1 MRFTPGISHD
11 AGDRSRMPETPYL
24 EAVKRQYEDFP
35 YPPRNPADEAHR
47 LIHAI
52 SGNLLVINHH
62 CFRGKKDFRS
72 GFRALVAGGGTGDTA
87 IYLAEQLRHYDA
99 EVVYL
104 DMSAASRGVAE
115 ARARARKLNNIRW
128 VTASIMELPGL
139 GLGEFDYIECCGVL
153 HHLESTEAGLQALN
167 AVLKDDGAIFLMLY
181 GKYGRRVVYDMQ
193 SLLRAYLPTGLSM
206 QAKVDMTRQ
215 LLEALPKSNSFVRNL
230 GDWKSE
236 ISRDGLGDAGLYD
249 LLLHSQ
255 DRCFDV
261 PALYALAES
270 AGLHLLSFAHR
281 ADAYDPLNH
290 VSNPATREY
299 LATLAQPRLQALA
312 ELFVGNIRKHELFL
326 ARQPERGASLLDED
340 NALRSFGTMLDNA
353 SRLAASMLRP
363 GNMRYADPEY
373 TLQIACT
380 PITKMI
386 YAHMDGATSLRTLRK
401 RIRKTERGATPAM
414 IDREIEQVYQQLH
427 PRGYLYLASA
437 GSYGV
442 KLPDYS
448 TLR

>member
-1 MRFTPGISHD
+1 
-11 AGDRSRMPETPYL
+11 MPEKPYL
-24 EAVKRQYEDFP
+24 EAVKEQYEDFP

-62 CFRGKKDFRS
+62 CFRGKRDFRS

-87 IYLAEQLRHYDA
+87 IYLAEQLRHFDA

-104 DMSAASRGVAE
+104 DMSTASRGIAE
-115 ARARARKLNNIRW
+115 ARARVRNLTNIRW

-139 GLGEFDYIECCGVL
+139 GLGEFDYVECCGVL
-153 HHLESTEAGLQALN
+153 HHLESTEAGLKALS

-193 SLLRAYLPTGLSM
+193 SLLRACLPPGLGM

-215 LLEALPKSNSFVRNL
+215 LLELLPKSNSFVRDRS
-230 GDWKSE
+230 GWQSE
-236 ISRDGLGDAGLYD
+236 ISLSGLGDAGLYD

-261 PALYALAES
+261 PELYALAQS
-270 AGLHLLSFAHR
+270 ASLHLLSFSHR
-281 ADAYDPLNH
+281 ADAYDPRNH
-290 VSNPATREY
+290 VSDPAILDY
-299 LATLAQPRLQALA
+299 LKTLARPRRQALA
-312 ELFVGNIRKHELFL
+312 ELFVGNIRKHEFFL
-326 ARQPERGASLLDED
+326 ARQPERGARLDDED

-353 SRLAASMLRP
+353 SRLAASMVRP
-363 GNMRYADPEY
+363 GSMRYADPEY
-373 TLQIACT
+373 TLQIECS

-386 YAHMDGATSLRTLRK
+386 YAHMDGATSLRALRK
-401 RIRKTERGATPAM
+401 RIRKAERGATPEM
-414 IDREIEQVYQQLH
+414 IERAIRQVYGQLH
-427 PRGYLYLASA
+427 PRGYLYLAEA

-442 KLPDYS
+442 SIPDYS
-448 TLR
+448 TMR

>member
-1 MRFTPGISHD
+1 M
-11 AGDRSRMPETPYL
+11 AEMPYL
-24 EAVKRQYEDFP
+24 EAVKQQYEDFP
-35 YPPRNPADEAHR
+35 YPPRNPADERNR

-62 CFRGKKDFRS
+62 CFRGQRDFRS

-104 DMSAASRGVAE
+104 DMSAASRRVAE
-115 ARARARKLNNIRW
+115 DRARVRNLDNISW
-128 VTASIMELPGL
+128 VTASIMELPRL
-139 GLGEFDYIECCGVL
+139 GLGEFDFIECCGVL

-193 SLLRAYLPTGLSM
+193 SLLRAYLPAGISM
-206 QAKVDMTRQ
+206 QEKIDMTRQ
-215 LLEALPKSNSFVRNL
+215 LLDALPRSNSFVRNL
-230 GDWKSE
+230 GDWQSE
-236 ISRDGLGDAGLYD
+236 ISRNGLGDAGLYD

-261 PALYALAES
+261 PELYQLAGS
-270 AGLHLLSFAHR
+270 AGLHLLSFAHG
-281 ADAYDPLNH
+281 ADAYDPCNH
-290 VSNPATREY
+290 IANPEIRAY
-299 LATLAQPRLQALA
+299 LSTLPQPRLQALA
-312 ELFVGNIRKHELFL
+312 ELIVGNIRKHQFFL
-326 ARQPERGASLLDED
+326 ARQPDRGASLRDDD

-353 SRLAASMLRP
+353 AKLAENMVRP
-363 GNMRYADPEY
+363 GNIRYADPEY
-373 TLQIACT
+373 TLHIACS
-380 PITKMI
+380 PISKLI
-386 YAHMDGATSLRTLRK
+386 YAHMDGATSLRALRK
-401 RIRKTERGATPAM
+401 RIRTSERGATAAM
-414 IDREIEQVYQQLH
+414 IDREIEQVYRQLH
-427 PRGYLYLASA
+427 PRGYLYLARA

-442 KLPDYS
+442 TMPDYS